1 MPTYRIVTLG
11 CKLNQADS
19 AALEGRLR
27 LMGFKRAVEVG
38 DETTEDAAD
47 VVIVNTCTVTANAD
61 REARQILRRLRG
73 ANPNAVVIATGCYAE
88 REPAGLRAVRG
99 SWRRCRPWPR
109 WRSGS
114 IPLLRPTIWD
124 ASERPKAAT
133 RISAPATAPAPSS
146 RCRMAATCAAPTA
159 SSRRFAGTAEAR
171 RRRSSSRG
179 SAGWS
184 RRAFAR
190 SCSPV

>member
-61 REARQILRRLRG
+61 RQARQILRRLRG
-73 ANPNAVVIATGCYAE
+73 ANRDAVVIATGWYAGSRE
-88 REPAGLRAVRG
+88 RSEEPCARTGPPRPRA
-99 SWRRCRPWPR
+99 
-109 WRSGS
+109 
-114 IPLLRPTIWD
+114 RPT
-124 ASERPKAAT
+124 P
-133 RISAPATAPAPSS
+133 
-146 RCRMAATCAAPTA
+146 
-159 SSRRFAGTAEAR
+159 
-171 RRRSSSRG
+171 RRSVCPS
-179 SAGWS
+179 
-184 RRAFAR
+184 F
-190 SCSPV
+190 